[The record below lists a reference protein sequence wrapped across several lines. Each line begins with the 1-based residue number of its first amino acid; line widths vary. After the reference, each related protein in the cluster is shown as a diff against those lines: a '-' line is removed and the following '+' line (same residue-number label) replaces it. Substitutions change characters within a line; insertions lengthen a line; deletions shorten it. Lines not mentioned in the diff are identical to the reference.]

1 MMAFRKSKLQG
12 QPRKEKANEGN
23 CMSNRSINAVTRK
36 VVKTSEK
43 EERVDFLLF
52 IIPVMIKMLGNDDV
66 CNQL

>member
-1 MMAFRKSKLQG
+1 
-12 QPRKEKANEGN
+12 
-23 CMSNRSINAVTRK
+23 MSNRSINAVTRK

-66 CNQL
+66 CNQLLLYKSIAPAFFK

>member
-1 MMAFRKSKLQG
+1 
-12 QPRKEKANEGN
+12 
-23 CMSNRSINAVTRK
+23 MSNRSINAVTRK

-66 CNQL
+66 CNQVQ